1 MIISEVT
8 LMFWLLKTMK
18 KMLNYYYRRY
28 SKRFIILSTIN
39 IFFYFVIGA
48 KIIVYT
54 FYKDLRYEIIHVR
67 STSNYNSS
75 EKFIWTFVNFIED
88 ILLVLYIYLHL
99 NHIRLRDYVYDI
111 LHGMGKLHR
120 YHESSI
126 FIIRS

>member
-8 LMFWLLKTMK
+8 LIFWLLKTMK
-18 KMLNYYYRRY
+18 KSLHYYYRRY
-28 SKRFIILSTIN
+28 SKRFIILSSIN
-39 IFFYFVIGA
+39 IFFYFVIGT

-67 STSNYNSS
+67 STDNYDTFY
-75 EKFIWTFVNFIED
+75 KFIWTLVDFIED

-111 LHGMGKLHR
+111 LNGMGKLHR

-126 FIIRS
+126 FIVRS